1 MKFGLFYLP
10 TYLPNH
16 RDANTHYHNIM
27 EQVEFAD
34 KNGIDYVWIV
44 EHHFVRHGGLCS
56 QNFSLLSYIAGRT
69 SRIRLGTGATVL
81 ALNDPVRVAEAG
93 GILDQLS
100 NGRFDWGVGR
110 GFLRDEFDAFGV
122 EMKDSRAR
130 MEEGIDMV
138 KRAWAEQPLNYEG
151 KYRSL
156 KGLNVLPSPLQRP
169 HPPIWIAC
177 FLTKE
182 SFEWT
187 AKEGHNLLYVA
198 YHVNPPLAKERVGWY
213 LDALKANG
221 RDPKKHEVCTVY
233 HMHCNDSDAKVRAIV
248 EKPMAEY
255 SEAGAEASK
264 RPPDPEAYKGYTAR
278 EDYHNQNSFEMYF
291 PDRVLMGDPKRIIDR
306 IQVMKESGITQVGM
320 LPDFGS
326 IPHEE
331 VMRSLKL
338 FVDKVLPHVG

>member
-10 TYLPNH
+10 TYLPGY
-16 RDANTHYHNIM
+16 RDAHTHYRNMVDQI
-27 EQVEFAD
+27 QFAD
-34 KNGIDYVWIV
+34 RNGIDYVWMV
-44 EHHFVRHGGLCS
+44 EHHFVRHGGLIS
-56 QNFSLLSYIAGRT
+56 QNFPFLSYIAGKT

-81 ALNDPVRVAEAG
+81 ALNDPVRVAEMGAL
-93 GILDQLS
+93 LDNLS
-100 NGRFDWGVGR
+100 DGRFDWGVGR

-122 EMKDSRAR
+122 EMRESRAR

-138 KRAWAEQPLNYEG
+138 RKAWAEHPLSFEG

-156 KGLNVLPSPLQRP
+156 KGLPVLPPPLQRP

-177 FLTKE
+177 FLTQE

-187 AKEGHNLLYVA
+187 AREGHNLLYVA
-198 YHVNPPLAKERVGWY
+198 YHVTPPMARERIGWY
-213 LDALKANG
+213 LNALKANG
-221 RDPKKHEVCTVY
+221 RDAAKHEVCAVY
-233 HMHCNDSDAKVRAIV
+233 HMHCSETDAGLRAIV

-255 SEAGAEASK
+255 SDAGAEASR

-278 EDYHNQNSFEMYF
+278 EDYHKQNSFEMYF
-291 PDRVLMGDPKRIIDR
+291 PDRVLMGEPKRIIDR
-306 IQVMKESGITQVGM
+306 IQVMKASGITQVGM
-320 LPDFGS
+320 LLDYGS

-331 VMRSLKL
+331 VMRSLQR